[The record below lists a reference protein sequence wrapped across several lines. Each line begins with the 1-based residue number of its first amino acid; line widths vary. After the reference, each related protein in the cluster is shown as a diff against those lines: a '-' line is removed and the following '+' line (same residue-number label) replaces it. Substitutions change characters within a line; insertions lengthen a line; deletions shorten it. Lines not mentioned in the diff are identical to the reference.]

1 MIYIIWQA
9 PVFRRLAGNGGL
21 MRSRSIIRIVAVA
34 LLLYSLASLIT
45 VRRQLDAMESLRGRL
60 TAELEAL
67 QQERRRLEEQLTVYG
82 EDGEMRRLAWERL
95 GMVAPGETVYYF
107 RSGTD

>member
-1 MIYIIWQA
+1 
-9 PVFRRLAGNGGL
+9 
-21 MRSRSIIRIVAVA
+21 MRSRSIIRIVAFA

-67 QQERRRLEEQLTVYG
+67 QQERRRLEEQLSAYVNDR
-82 EDGEMRRLAWERL
+82 ELRSLA
-95 GMVAPGETVYYF
+95 
-107 RSGTD
+107 